1 MDSKSVKEFIR
12 KEVPDWDDELIAT
25 ARFKAFSGQKSDWE
39 PKFQFWKNLIVKIAR
54 HFGVFIISPPQ
65 VKNEWFNRGGLTP
78 LCIDHVL
85 FIMYNEGEITRI
97 SDMVGPYSGRITQLF
112 YKVKSLMN
120 RSTMSPESI
129 LLEDCLI
136 LTTLLKEKADEVIKC
151 LSESHWNSHCVV
163 TRNKFESMCGG
174 QKEGYAVLSYLSGCR
189 KGQYLSTNKKE
200 LIEGIKVSLSSAVVS
215 GVSSLDFDTLHLIWT
230 QEKLQQQL
238 DVIDRRWEMSRQSAL
253 ASLKSG
259 NKKLALRHAK
269 EMKLGT
275 ENREKCNSLLNRVEE
290 VLSVIANVESTKQV
304 TGAIQIGARVI
315 KENKI
320 SIEEVQLC
328 LEELDESIDS
338 QKQVEKALEPAPSLD
353 MEDEDIEEEFRK
365 LELEIGSG
373 NLKDLNP
380 EAGVSDSEGTDQSL
394 ADALLNL
401 KLADDAPGSGSAIQN
416 SGLPAKNKES
426 NSPMLEAA

>member
-1 MDSKSVKEFIR
+1 
-12 KEVPDWDDELIAT
+12 
-25 ARFKAFSGQKSDWE
+25 
-39 PKFQFWKNLIVKIAR
+39 
-54 HFGVFIISPPQ
+54 
-65 VKNEWFNRGGLTP
+65 
-78 LCIDHVL
+78 
-85 FIMYNEGEITRI
+85 
-97 SDMVGPYSGRITQLF
+97 MVGPYSGRITQLF

-238 DVIDRRWEMSRQSAL
+238 DVIDRRWETSRQSAL

-290 VLSVIANVESTKQV
+290 VLCVIANVESTKQV